1 MIKLQKGKKL
11 FVLATIALSLSTG
24 TVQGINNN
32 KIDAKPTK
40 NKIKKQLKYKPKT
53 IFQKLAS
60 PLEYLKE
67 QEDEKF
73 QEFHKQE
80 NIKYWQWKTEQLRQE
95 ELRKQQEEKQ
105 WFTVRISYYTSSM
118 SNCGKTD
125 AITASGK
132 KAEYGMIAAPYS
144 YPFGTTFQL
153 ENGEKLVCEDR
164 GGAIKIINNIVWLDV
179 FIPNAS
185 EEYLNKLG
193 VKYMKA
199 KIVK

>member
-1 MIKLQKGKKL
+1 M
-11 FVLATIALSLSTG
+11 VLTAIVLSLSTG
-24 TVQGINNN
+24 TVQGININ
-32 KIDAKPTK
+32 KDIKAKPMKDKT
-40 NKIKKQLKYKPKT
+40 KKQLKYKPKN

-73 QEFHKQE
+73 KVFHEQE
-80 NIKYWQWKTEQLRQE
+80 NIKYWQWKAEQIRQE

-105 WFTVRISYYTSSM
+105 WFTVRVSFYTS
-118 SNCGKTD
+118 NTQDCGKND
-125 AITASGK
+125 RITASGK
-132 KAEYGMIAAPYS
+132 KADYGMTAAPPEYN
-144 YPFGTTFQL
+144 FGTIFEL
-153 ENGEKLVCEDR
+153 ENGQRLVCEDR
-164 GGAIKIINNIVWLDV
+164 GGKIKVCNGIVWLDV

-199 KIVK
+199 KIINK